1 MATEATKIDADEVT
15 TYHEVKDS
23 FLIFEGLMW
32 DCLVK
37 FSTWAEGNSG
47 QIQIVIAVVAL
58 FFAFLGYKK
67 VLKQIEISNKQE
79 IEAEKNRFYELKLN
93 LIKAVNDESSRVQF
107 LHDEFINSV
116 DMYFLCRQNFTIRSK
131 ELNTFLDDF
140 YREVLSD
147 RGVKNLDVLK
157 TRMEFL
163 DDTFVQIRNPDLKTE
178 HIEKIL
184 NMIFESN
191 LIIVQI
197 GSDLERM
204 KNVTEAIKSI
214 GKK

>member
-1 MATEATKIDADEVT
+1 
-15 TYHEVKDS
+15 
-23 FLIFEGLMW
+23 MW

-58 FFAFLGYKK
+58 FFAYQGYRK

-79 IEAEKNRFYELKLN
+79 MEAEKNRFYELKLN
-93 LIKAVNDESSRVQF
+93 LIKAVNDESSRIQF

-116 DMYFLCRQNFTIRSK
+116 DMYFICKQTFAIHSK
-131 ELNTFLDDF
+131 ELNTFLDAF
-140 YREVLSD
+140 FKEVLSD
-147 RGVKNLDVLK
+147 RGLKNLDVLK

-163 DDTFVQIRNPDLKTE
+163 DDTFVQLRNPDLKTE

-204 KNVTEAIKSI
+204 KYLTEAMKSI
-214 GKK
+214 GEK

>member
-1 MATEATKIDADEVT
+1 MWECISKI
-15 TYHEVKDS
+15 
-23 FLIFEGLMW
+23 W
-32 DCLVK
+32 DW
-37 FSTWAEGNSG
+37 FGSNAG

-58 FFAFLGYKK
+58 ILASLGYKK
-67 VLKQIEISNKQE
+67 VLTQIEISNKQE
-79 IEAEKNRFYELKLN
+79 LEAEKNRFYELKLN

-116 DMYFLCRQNFTIRSK
+116 DMYFLCKQTFQIRSK
-131 ELNTFLDDF
+131 ELNSFLDDF
-140 YREVLSD
+140 FKEVLSD
-147 RGVKNLDVLK
+147 RGFKNLDVLK
-157 TRMEFL
+157 KRMEFL

-184 NMIFESN
+184 NMIFESD

-204 KNVTEAIKSI
+204 KYLTEAMKSI
-214 GKK
+214 GQN

>member
-1 MATEATKIDADEVT
+1 
-15 TYHEVKDS
+15 
-23 FLIFEGLMW
+23 MW

-37 FSTWAEGNSG
+37 FSMWAEGNSG

-58 FFAFLGYKK
+58 FFAYQGYRK

-79 IEAEKNRFYELKLN
+79 MEAEKNRFYELKLN
-93 LIKAVNDESSRVQF
+93 LIKAVNDETSRVQL

-116 DMYFLCRQNFTIRSK
+116 DMYFICKQNFAIHNN
-131 ELNTFLDDF
+131 ELNTFLDTF
-140 YREVLSD
+140 FKEVLSD
-147 RGVKNLDVLK
+147 RGLKHLDVLK
-157 TRMEFL
+157 ARMDFL

-204 KNVTEAIKSI
+204 KYLTEAMKSI
-214 GKK
+214 GEK